1 MSTEQRTVKRTV
13 EPASDRFVDHIAGLD
28 PGAKAALR
36 RSLAF
41 KPGTWPGAF
50 PYVEPWFGASS
61 NWEREVAYL
70 VAGLQAHSRAER
82 SYKDLGAAARA
93 LQAATGS
100 DSVEARFLVL
110 LDADADQLPHRLR
123 QMISL
128 MNSQGVAPDWSQ
140 LRKDLNWWR
149 TEERWVQ
156 QRWARS
162 YYTKPASEGGND
174 TDGAAP
180 SSRPEPEEKR

>member
-1 MSTEQRTVKRTV
+1 
-13 EPASDRFVDHIAGLD
+13 
-28 PGAKAALR
+28 
-36 RSLAF
+36 
-41 KPGTWPGAF
+41 
-50 PYVEPWFGASS
+50 
-61 NWEREVAYL
+61 
-70 VAGLQAHSRAER
+70 GLQAHSRAER

-100 DSVEARFLVL
+100 ESVEARFLAL
-110 LDADADQLPHRLR
+110 LDADAEQLPHRLR

-128 MNSQGVAPDWSQ
+128 MNSQGVAPAWSQ

-162 YYTKPASEGGND
+162 YYTKPVSEDGND
-174 TDGAAP
+174 TDDAAS
-180 SSRPEPEEKR
+180 SSRSESEEKR

>member
-1 MSTEQRTVKRTV
+1 MSKEQRTV
-13 EPASDRFVDHIAGLD
+13 EPASDRFVEHIAGLD
-28 PGAKAALR
+28 PGARAALR

-50 PYVEPWFGASS
+50 PYVEPWVGASS
-61 NWEREVAYL
+61 NWERQVAYL

-82 SYKDLGAAARA
+82 SYKDLGAAAQA

-100 DSVEARFLVL
+100 DSVETRFLVV

-128 MNSQGVAPDWSQ
+128 MNSQGVAPAWSQ
-140 LRKDLNWWR
+140 LRKDLNRWR

-162 YYTKPASEGGND
+162 YYTRPTSVAGD
-174 TDGAAP
+174 TDEAV
-180 SSRPEPEEKR
+180 SSSHFETGEKR